1 MGRNIESNPAERG
14 RPARNHH
21 SGAAMTVL
29 DRAFIKAFQAPVD
42 DGKHEASP
50 HVRRAH
56 APAAAP
62 SVPGK
67 RAIGLADVPD
77 PIHSLAPL
85 SSFAVATKIH
95 DSFRAEHEVDRLTWP
110 PACQK
115 LLSQASR
122 AWSGFADQ
130 LIERCGQGHKC
141 RAGPKW
147 RPSFC
152 PSPRHSRIRCQ
163 ARRVRARCRTSTFL
177 YQSTRHALQ

>member
-1 MGRNIESNPAERG
+1 
-14 RPARNHH
+14 
-21 SGAAMTVL
+21 MTVL

-42 DGKHEASP
+42 DGKHMAAP
-50 HVRRAH
+50 HVRPTR
-56 APAAAP
+56 APAAAH
-62 SVPGK
+62 SK

-130 LIERCGQGHKC
+130 IG
-141 RAGPKW
+141 RA
-147 RPSFC
+147 
-152 PSPRHSRIRCQ
+152 H
-163 ARRVRARCRTSTFL
+163 V
-177 YQSTRHALQ
+177 